1 MSRQQGVPRLLLTDN
16 EGPNQR
22 LRVDVAQTGFF
33 AGREFRTYKE
43 WTAPTTGTYV
53 VKIVSPVDYILFE
66 LLADIED
73 GSLRC
78 ETVLGGTEGGSFSE
92 NFLIIGTNNMSSR
105 PTPFYT
111 PQLVATAGGTLTGG
125 LTVDVFRIKTSGNTV
140 KASSVGG
147 GASAERGIPAG
158 TSYLRF
164 TLSGVVGLMAAR
176 WEERL

>member
-1 MSRQQGVPRLLLTDN
+1 MSRQHGIPRLLLTDN

-33 AGREFRTYKE
+33 AGREFRTWKE
-43 WTAPTTGTYV
+43 WTAATTATYV
-53 VKIVSPVDYILFE
+53 VKIVSPVNYILFE
-66 LLADIED
+66 LIADIEE

-78 ETVLGGTEGGSFSE
+78 ETVIGGTEGGTFAE
-92 NFLIIGTNNMSSR
+92 TFFIVGTNNMSSR

-125 LTVDVFRIKTSGNTV
+125 TVVDVFRAKTSGNTN

-147 GASAERGIPAG
+147 GGGSERGIPAG

-164 TLSGVVGLMAAR
+164 TLSGVIGTMSTR
-176 WEERL
+176 WEERP